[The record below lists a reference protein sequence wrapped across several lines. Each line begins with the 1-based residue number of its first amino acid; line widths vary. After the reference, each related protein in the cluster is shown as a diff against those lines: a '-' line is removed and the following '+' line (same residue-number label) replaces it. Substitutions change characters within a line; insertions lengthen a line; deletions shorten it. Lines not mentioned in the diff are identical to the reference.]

1 MRGCSFFDPPTVG
14 ISHDLFML
22 DNAGVYWFGGNPPAN
37 FYLETVPVP
46 EPASLLVLGSGVMG
60 LLALRRRRA

>member
-1 MRGCSFFDPPTVG
+1 MK
-14 ISHDLFML
+14 
-22 DNAGVYWFGGNPPAN
+22 DNSGLWYFGGNPKAN

-60 LLALRRRRA
+60 LFTLRRRRA